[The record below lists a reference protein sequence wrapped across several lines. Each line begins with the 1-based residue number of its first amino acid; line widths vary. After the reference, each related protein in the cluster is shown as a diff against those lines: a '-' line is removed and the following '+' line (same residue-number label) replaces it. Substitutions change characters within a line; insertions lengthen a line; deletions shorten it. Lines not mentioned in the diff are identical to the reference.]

1 MKYLFINDIQWI
13 SKEIHMHQNG
23 IVFHVSMWWVTK
35 KKCLW
40 TYFIIYKSFYEKNKS
55 SRYHCCSNVRNSE
68 DSNAFSVKLFDIYI
82 FFNRFEDLGKIIKNK
97 DYLFS
102 LGQSMK
108 KLIMVKVGHF
118 VWDKLWCRIM
128 L

>member
-1 MKYLFINDIQWI
+1 MKKTNLQDIIVVQMYEIVKIQMHFQWNYL
-13 SKEIHMHQNG
+13 
-23 IVFHVSMWWVTK
+23 
-35 KKCLW
+35 
-40 TYFIIYKSFYEKNKS
+40 
-55 SRYHCCSNVRNSE
+55 
-68 DSNAFSVKLFDIYI
+68 IYI
-82 FFNRFEDLGKIIKNK
+82 YFNRFEDLGKIIKNK

>member
-1 MKYLFINDIQWI
+1 
-13 SKEIHMHQNG
+13 
-23 IVFHVSMWWVTK
+23 
-35 KKCLW
+35 
-40 TYFIIYKSFYEKNKS
+40 
-55 SRYHCCSNVRNSE
+55 
-68 DSNAFSVKLFDIYI
+68 VKLFDIYI

-118 VWDKLWCRIM
+118 VWDKL
-128 L
+128 